1 LKEGTAGAGAGRS
14 RLRGALVVGQIALSL
29 VLLVGTGLFLRSL
42 QNARDIDPGFE
53 PENLLVASIDPGLQG
68 YEPGR
73 ADVLYRDLAQRLGA
87 LPAVRAVS
95 FGEML
100 PFALGSQQWGASIDG
115 YEPAPD
121 ERMNLDFNVV
131 DSGYFETM
139 GLTVRAGR
147 GFTAADTA
155 DGQPVLVVNRTM
167 AERYWENGD
176 PIGHT
181 VTTIGAERTVVGVVE
196 DSKYYTL
203 GEDPLPFMYAP
214 RSQTDQM
221 AMNLLVRTEAE
232 PSTLLASVREVVRGI
247 DPDLPLFDVK
257 TMSDQMGNALLFPQL
272 TASLL
277 GSFGGLALLLAAVGL
292 YGVIAYSVAAR
303 TREIGIRIAL
313 GAAGADVRRLVLGQA
328 GRLAAL
334 GLAIGLGLGVAAAW
348 LAASLLYDVSAV
360 DPLAFGG
367 SIATILAVTLVASW
381 FPARRATRVDPT
393 EALRAE

>member
-1 LKEGTAGAGAGRS
+1 
-14 RLRGALVVGQIALSL
+14 
-29 VLLVGTGLFLRSL
+29 
-42 QNARDIDPGFE
+42 
-53 PENLLVASIDPGLQG
+53 
-68 YEPGR
+68 
-73 ADVLYRDLAQRLGA
+73 
-87 LPAVRAVS
+87 
-95 FGEML
+95 
-100 PFALGSQQWGASIDG
+100 
-115 YEPAPD
+115 
-121 ERMNLDFNVV
+121 MNLDFNVV